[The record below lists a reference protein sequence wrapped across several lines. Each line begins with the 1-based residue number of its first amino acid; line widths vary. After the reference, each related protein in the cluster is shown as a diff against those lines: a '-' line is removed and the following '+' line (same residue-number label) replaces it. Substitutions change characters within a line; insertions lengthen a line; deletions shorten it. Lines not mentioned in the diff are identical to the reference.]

1 MLTRPTILGP
11 LIDVADHIDTDCS
24 DEQPANQVSLRRKA
38 HDPTVTGYVTTG
50 RVSAGVTIGHRES
63 DHRPRR
69 ARGNRMMLKPRRIA
83 PRPEDGIMS
92 GAGSSRNDRQ
102 RFHVRRHDASNALT
116 LTSITTPSGIQFSGL
131 TKETVIPAA
140 KAVSGTASGLSLS
153 LASFPVSLVATWAS
167 GETAPNSA
175 TVKRPVESCA
185 PTSTTARSTA
195 APTTAAPAT
204 AAPTTAAPTTAASTT
219 AAPTTVA
226 STAAVV
232 VPTTQSGVL
241 GASIVAAPVTLAP
254 ARSLPKTGSHTGPL
268 AFVGLAMTVVGL
280 TLVRLG
286 RSSEQSAN

>member
-1 MLTRPTILGP
+1 
-11 LIDVADHIDTDCS
+11 
-24 DEQPANQVSLRRKA
+24 
-38 HDPTVTGYVTTG
+38 
-50 RVSAGVTIGHRES
+50 
-63 DHRPRR
+63 
-69 ARGNRMMLKPRRIA
+69 
-83 PRPEDGIMS
+83 MS
-92 GAGSSRNDRQ
+92 GAGSSRNDRH
-102 RFHVRRHDASNALT
+102 RFHLRSGNPRRLVLALGLAVGAVLLTLVPARSAAAWHTTMSITTRCSDDLQSWQATLTITNDDASNALT
-116 LTSITTPSGIQFSGL
+116 LSSITTPSGIQFSGL
-131 TKETVIPAA
+131 TTGTVIPAA

-153 LASFPVSLVATWAS
+153 VGSFPISLVATWAS

-195 APTTAAPAT
+195 APTTAAP
-204 AAPTTAAPTTAASTT
+204 TTAAPTTAASTT

-226 STAAVV
+226 STTAVV

-254 ARSLPKTGSHTGPL
+254 ARSLPKTGSHAGPL

-286 RSSEQSAN
+286 RPSEQSAN

>member
-1 MLTRPTILGP
+1 
-11 LIDVADHIDTDCS
+11 
-24 DEQPANQVSLRRKA
+24 
-38 HDPTVTGYVTTG
+38 
-50 RVSAGVTIGHRES
+50 
-63 DHRPRR
+63 
-69 ARGNRMMLKPRRIA
+69 
-83 PRPEDGIMS
+83 MS
-92 GAGSSRNDRQ
+92 GAGSSRNDRH
-102 RFHVRRHDASNALT
+102 RFHLRSGNPRRLVLALGLAVGAVLLTLVPARSAAAWHTTMSITTRCSDDLQSWQATLTITNDDASNALT
-116 LTSITTPSGIQFSGL
+116 LSSITTPSGIQFSGL
-131 TKETVIPAA
+131 TTGTVIPAA

-153 LASFPVSLVATWAS
+153 VASFPISLVATWAS

-195 APTTAAPAT
+195 AS
-204 AAPTTAAPTTAASTT
+204 TTAAPTTAAL
-219 AAPTTVA
+219 TTVA
-226 STAAVV
+226 STTAVV

-286 RSSEQSAN
+286 RPSEQSAN

>member
-1 MLTRPTILGP
+1 
-11 LIDVADHIDTDCS
+11 
-24 DEQPANQVSLRRKA
+24 
-38 HDPTVTGYVTTG
+38 
-50 RVSAGVTIGHRES
+50 
-63 DHRPRR
+63 
-69 ARGNRMMLKPRRIA
+69 
-83 PRPEDGIMS
+83 MS

-102 RFHVRRHDASNALT
+102 RFHLPRGSARRLFLALGLAGGAVLLTLVPARSAAAWHTTMSITTRCSDDLQSWQATLTITNDDAFNALT

-140 KAVSGTASGLSLS
+140 KVVSGTASGLSLS

-167 GETAPNSA
+167 RETAPNSA
-175 TVKRPVESCA
+175 TVKRPVESCS

-195 APTTAAPAT
+195 APTTAAPTT